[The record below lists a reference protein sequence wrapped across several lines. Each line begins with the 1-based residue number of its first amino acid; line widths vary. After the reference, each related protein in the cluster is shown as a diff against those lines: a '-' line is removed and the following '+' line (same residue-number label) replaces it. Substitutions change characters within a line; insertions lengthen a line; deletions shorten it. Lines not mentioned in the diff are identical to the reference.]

1 MKLNELIKEFT
12 VHVTNEENDLL
23 DKIESPCYYES
34 FTEREQFVI
43 ENLFRKSLL
52 TKVYNN
58 GNIVVVPNEK
68 S

>member
-23 DKIESPCYYES
+23 DKIKSPCYYES
-34 FTEREQFVI
+34 FNEREQFII

>member
-1 MKLNELIKEFT
+1 MKLNELIKEFSIQ
-12 VHVTNEENDLL
+12 VTNEENDLL
-23 DKIESPCYYES
+23 DKIKSPCYYES

-52 TKVYNN
+52 TKVYNK

>member
-12 VHVTNEENDLL
+12 VYANNEENDLL
-23 DKIESPCYYES
+23 DKIKSPCYYES
-34 FTEREQFVI
+34 FTEREQYII

-52 TKVYNN
+52 TKVHNR
-58 GNIVVVPNEK
+58 GNIIVVPNEK

>member
-12 VHVTNEENDLL
+12 IQVTNEENDLL
-23 DKIESPCYYES
+23 DKIKSPCYYES
-34 FTEREQFVI
+34 FNEREQFII

-52 TKVYNN
+52 TKVHNR
-58 GNIVVVPNEK
+58 GNIIVVPNEK

>member
-23 DKIESPCYYES
+23 DKINEPCYYES

-52 TKVYNN
+52 TKVHNK
-58 GNIVVVPNEK
+58 GNVMVVPNEK

>member
-12 VHVTNEENDLL
+12 IQVTNEENDLL
-23 DKIESPCYYES
+23 DKIKSPCYYES
-34 FTEREQFVI
+34 FSEREQFII

-52 TKVYNN
+52 TKVHNR
-58 GNIVVVPNEK
+58 GNIIVVPNEK

>member
-12 VHVTNEENDLL
+12 IHATNEEKQLL
-23 DKIESPCYYES
+23 DKIKSPCYYES

-52 TKVYNN
+52 TKVHNR
-58 GNIVVVPNEK
+58 GNIVVVPNDQ

>member
-12 VHVTNEENDLL
+12 IHVTNEENQLL
-23 DKIESPCYYES
+23 DKIKSPCYYET

-52 TKVYNN
+52 TKVYNK
-58 GNIVVVPNEK
+58 GNVVVVPNDK
-68 S
+68 F

>member
-12 VHVTNEENDLL
+12 VYATNEENDLL
-23 DKIESPCYYES
+23 DKIKSPCYYES
-34 FTEREQFVI
+34 FTEREQYII

-52 TKVYNN
+52 TKVHNR
-58 GNIVVVPNEK
+58 GNIIVVPNEK

>member
-12 VHVTNEENDLL
+12 VHVTNEESNLL
-23 DKIESPCYYES
+23 DKIKSPCYYEA
-34 FTEREQFVI
+34 FTEREQFII

-52 TKVYNN
+52 TKVHNR
-58 GNIVVVPNEK
+58 GNVIVVPNEK

>member
-12 VHVTNEENDLL
+12 IHVTNEENQLL
-23 DKIESPCYYES
+23 DKIKSPCYYET

-52 TKVYNN
+52 TKVHNK
-58 GNIVVVPNEK
+58 GNVVVVPNDK
-68 S
+68 F

>member
-12 VHVTNEENDLL
+12 IHCTNEESNLL
-23 DKIESPCYYES
+23 DKIKKPCYYDA
-34 FTEREQFVI
+34 FNEREQYII

-52 TKVYNN
+52 TKVYNK
-58 GNIVVVPNEK
+58 GNVIVVPNEK